1 MTVTTIN
8 VSDMHCASC
17 SNKIRNALSQ
27 FADIQQLQFNPVRRQ
42 VFITH
47 DDALSSS
54 YLLEQIELAGF
65 HPHLESDSRL
75 VWQESHDLLKR
86 LGVAGLAMMQVMM
99 VQIALYAGAFQGI
112 EDSMRRL
119 LEYTALLFCI
129 PVVVYSA
136 VPFFRSALTSMR
148 HGLNMDAPIAL
159 AVFIAFSISLV
170 NTLRGSGEVYYDS
183 VVMFTFLML
192 GARYLEQ
199 RLRHRL
205 GVEDS
210 LQAAMP
216 RTATVVDGAQMM
228 PTPLAEVA
236 VGARLWIAEGE
247 QVPLDGTVDSD
258 GALLEEALLTGE
270 SDWQTRKRGE
280 QVFAGTLNRGHG
292 FYLRVAAGL
301 TDSRVAEIDRLANT
315 ALDAK
320 HHLARLADKV
330 ARVFVPSILFIAA
343 ATYLIWSLFVPEN
356 ALSAALA
363 VLVVSCPCALSLAT
377 PAALT
382 AALTRLRQAG
392 ILVKNSRALEV
403 ADDLAHVFFDK
414 TGTLTDPRTRIVN
427 VHVIGKHSEQQ
438 CREYA
443 AALQAHASHPLAEA
457 FKDAAV
463 TPAAGAEVVTAQGV
477 KGMIEGHQVSIGS
490 AEFCGFPGPEAEEAV
505 ADATRDKQVYLS
517 IDHVPAAIFTV
528 DNSVRADAAS
538 TIDALQTDGL
548 SVHML
553 SGDNPANCAALA
565 ARLGINYVAGSL
577 PEAKPEVLQR
587 AREGKGGV
595 LYVGDGVN
603 DLPALASAD
612 VSVAT
617 LETTDL
623 VKSKADVLLLTRRL
637 AALCD
642 FLHIGTR
649 SRQIMRQN
657 LLWALLYNLIAIP
670 LAAFGYAPPWAAALG
685 MSISSLIVMA
695 NATRI
700 LNTPLETD

>member
-17 SNKIRNALSQ
+17 SNKIRSALSQ
-27 FADIQQLQFNPVRRQ
+27 FTDIHQLQFNPVRRQ

-54 YLLEQIELAGF
+54 NLLEQIELAGF
-65 HPHLESDSRL
+65 HPHLENDSRL

-129 PVVVYSA
+129 PVVVFSA
-136 VPFFRSALTSMR
+136 VPFFRSALTSLR

-159 AVFIAFSISLV
+159 AVFLAFSISLA

-216 RTATVVDGAQMM
+216 RSATVIAGAQMT
-228 PTPLAEVA
+228 PTPVA
-236 VGARLWIAEGE
+236 KVAIGAQLWIAEGE

-258 GALLEEALLTGE
+258 DALLEEALLTGE
-270 SDWQTRKRGE
+270 SDWQRRRRGE

-292 FYLRVAAGL
+292 FYLRVTASLAN
-301 TDSRVAEIDRLANT
+301 SRVAEIDRLANT

-330 ARVFVPSILFIAA
+330 ARVFVPSILVIAA
-343 ATYLIWSLFVPEN
+343 ATYLLWSQFAPEQ
-356 ALSAALA
+356 ALAAALA

-382 AALTRLRQAG
+382 AALTRLRQGG

-403 ADDLAHVFFDK
+403 AYDLAHVFFDK
-414 TGTLTDPRTRIVN
+414 TGTLTDPRTQIVDVRLLGRHN
-427 VHVIGKHSEQQ
+427 ERQ

-443 AALQAHASHPLAEA
+443 AALQAHASHPLAAA

-463 TPAAGAEVVTAQGV
+463 AP
-477 KGMIEGHQVSIGS
+477 
-490 AEFCGFPGPEAEEAV
+490 
-505 ADATRDKQVYLS
+505 ATR
-517 IDHVPAAIFTV
+517 
-528 DNSVRADAAS
+528 
-538 TIDALQTDGL
+538 
-548 SVHML
+548 
-553 SGDNPANCAALA
+553 C
-565 ARLGINYVAGSL
+565 
-577 PEAKPEVLQR
+577 KPT
-587 AREGKGGV
+587 G
-595 LYVGDGVN
+595 
-603 DLPALASAD
+603 
-612 VSVAT
+612 
-617 LETTDL
+617 
-623 VKSKADVLLLTRRL
+623 
-637 AALCD
+637 
-642 FLHIGTR
+642 
-649 SRQIMRQN
+649 
-657 LLWALLYNLIAIP
+657 
-670 LAAFGYAPPWAAALG
+670 
-685 MSISSLIVMA
+685 
-695 NATRI
+695 
-700 LNTPLETD
+700 